1 MSKVIIEEIEFRG
14 WKNCVHMSNGI
25 IELIATTEVGPRI
38 ISFGF
43 IGGPNE
49 FAVFDEQAGMVGG
62 DEWRI
67 YGGHRLWHSPEEAV
81 RTYSPDNTPIEII
94 EEDGKV
100 MLRQPAEA
108 LTGITKEMELEM
120 SSYEPKLS
128 MVHRLTNNNLWAVEL
143 APWAL
148 SVMAP
153 GGTAVV
159 PQPGHAE
166 EDELIPNRS
175 ISVWPYADMSD
186 DRVKWGHDYIMLKQE
201 PMAERPFKF
210 GINADSNWC
219 AYANN
224 GHLFVKLFDYIKDA
238 LYPDY
243 EASVECYTN
252 DRMLELETLGPL
264 VYLEPGA
271 AVEHPEGWVLLKGI
285 KQPQSEEDIYKD
297 IQPGINKILRG

>member
-1 MSKVIIEEIEFRG
+1 MSKISIEEIEFKG
-14 WKNCVHMSNGI
+14 WKKSVRISNGI
-25 IELIATTEVGPRI
+25 IELIALTEVGPRI

-43 IGGPNE
+43 IDGPNE

-81 RTYSPDNTPIEII
+81 RTYSPDNTPIEMI

-100 MLRQPAEA
+100 MLRQSTDMP
-108 LTGITKEMELEM
+108 TGITKEIELEM
-120 SSYEPKLS
+120 SSDEPKLS
-128 MVHRLTNNNLWAVEL
+128 VVHRLTNNNLWAVEL

-159 PQPGHAE
+159 PQPEHAK
-166 EDELIPNRS
+166 EDKLTPNRS
-175 ISVWPYADMSD
+175 ISIWPYADMSD

-201 PMAERPFKF
+201 PMAGRPFKF
-210 GINADSNWC
+210 GINADSKWC

-224 GHLFVKLFDYIKDA
+224 GHLFVKLFDYIRDA

-243 EASVECYTN
+243 EAAVECYTN

-271 AVEHPEGWVLLKGI
+271 VVEHPEGWVLLK
-285 KQPQSEEDIYKD
+285 
-297 IQPGINKILRG
+297 

>member
-1 MSKVIIEEIEFRG
+1 MDKVTIEKIEFKG
-14 WKNCVHMSNGI
+14 WKNCVRISNGI
-25 IELIATTEVGPRI
+25 IELIATTDVGPRI

-43 IGGPNE
+43 LDGPNE
-49 FAVFDEQAGMVGG
+49 FAVFDEQAGMIGG

-67 YGGHRLWHSPEEAV
+67 YGGHRLWHSPEKAV
-81 RTYSPDNTPIEII
+81 RTYSPDNTPIEMI

-100 MLRQPAEA
+100 ILRQPTES
-108 LTGITKEMELEM
+108 LTGITKEIELEM
-120 SSYEPKLS
+120 SPDEPKLS
-128 MVHRLTNNNLWAVEL
+128 VVHRITNDNLWAVDL

-159 PQPGHAE
+159 PQPEYAE
-166 EDELIPNRS
+166 ENGFAPNRS
-175 ISVWPYADMSD
+175 VSVWPYASMGD
-186 DRVKWGHDYIMLKQE
+186 DRINWGHDYIMLKQDT
-201 PMAERPFKF
+201 MAKGPFKF
-210 GINADSNWC
+210 GLNADSNWC

-224 GHLFVKLFDYIKDA
+224 GHLFVKLFDYIDEA

-271 AVEHPEGWVLLKGI
+271 VIEHPEGWVLLKGI
-285 KQPQSEEDIYKD
+285 EHPQGEKD
-297 IQPGINKILRG
+297 IKENIQPEINRILRG